1 MWITRLLILLVKVS
15 FLLIDLVAFCST
27 HEKFSGLNGMQLQE
41 KSLVVQ
47 RAQVGARKDLDA
59 DSHVQDVPLSIEAF
73 QNPDVQTILNVNI
86 STSAMLGA
94 LIAHSG
100 RAKPSRVLQIMNCF
114 SRERLCNDDEY
125 VEIIFDMEE
134 EMAKYGKVVSVV
146 VPRPN
151 VLDIK
156 KNLYSEMDLPDSMT
170 DPPGTGRVRRYLSN
184 FRFTSLLF
192 ALLSVY

>member
-1 MWITRLLILLVKVS
+1 M
-15 FLLIDLVAFCST
+15 IDLVAFCST